1 MDDYYLRLEG
11 VNLATFVYDT
21 NDLSTIRGGGQ
32 LLLEA
37 VNRVAEK
44 FEFPDDSIVTK
55 GASWGLLRSGSL
67 SEEEAITL
75 VENVEDFLRKD
86 PIYRHATFV
95 AQILP
100 VGEEKEYRQVCDQ
113 LTAMCRHQQ
122 MSSPALAIP
131 TPSQTPL
138 VITRDGRSAAH
149 FVCQVD
155 KKRPAVDT
163 ETAKDGLKRAV
174 SASIKIRRPHG
185 KEDKRKGWYEKM
197 TGSPE
202 LPYFVN
208 DFKEL
213 STGEENIFPDNL
225 QQKMAVIY
233 LDGNKFGALQRNI
246 CTSENKQKLFDQ
258 RLREIHQKGALSTL
272 VHKITTRPHWRSIP
286 NKHLQLETLLWGGDE
301 ITWVVPAWQGWW
313 FLAEF
318 FQLSRSWDIDDNIL
332 TNAAGLVF
340 CHHNAP
346 IKQVTDL
353 ARNLAELAKDRSR
366 DENLLAYQVLE
377 SFDHMGTALR
387 DIRAQRCPPS
397 VDNDELIISG
407 ESMAEVQPVVK
418 TIKHHMPKRQLHG
431 LVRYL
436 YANEVE
442 KAQNLINEFKNDEVL
457 KQELPKLET
466 CFGEGC
472 GKYIHLLE
480 LWDYIAPLDDTEEIV

>member
-1 MDDYYLRLEG
+1 
-11 VNLATFVYDT
+11 
-21 NDLSTIRGGGQ
+21 
-32 LLLEA
+32 
-37 VNRVAEK
+37 
-44 FEFPDDSIVTK
+44 
-55 GASWGLLRSGSL
+55 
-67 SEEEAITL
+67 L
-75 VENVEDFLRKD
+75 VEQDV
-86 PIYRHATFV
+86 
-95 AQILP
+95 
-100 VGEEKEYRQVCDQ
+100 
-113 LTAMCRHQQ
+113 
-122 MSSPALAIP
+122 
-131 TPSQTPL
+131 
-138 VITRDGRSAAH
+138 RSTAH

-155 KKRPAVDT
+155 KKRPAVET

-174 SASIKIRRPHG
+174 SASIKIRRPRG

-213 STGEENIFPDNL
+213 STGDEQIIPDNL

-233 LDGNKFGALQRNI
+233 IDGNKFGALQRDI
-246 CTSENKQKLFDQ
+246 CTSENKQKLFDE

-286 NKHLQLETLLWGGDE
+286 NRHLQLETLLWGGDE

-353 ARNLAELAKDRSR
+353 AHNLAEIAKDRSR
-366 DENLLAYQVLE
+366 ENNLLAYQVLE

-407 ESMAEVQPVVK
+407 ESMAEVQPVVRA
-418 TIKHHMPKRQLHG
+418 IKELLPKRRLHN
-431 LVRYL
+431 LVRLL
-436 YANEVE
+436 YANDMEKVVDLVE
-442 KAQNLINEFKNDEVL
+442 EIEKEKLL
-457 KQELPKLET
+457 KPELAKLT
-466 CFGEGC
+466 PCFGEGC
-472 GKYIHLLE
+472 GKYLHLLE
-480 LWDYIAPLDDTEEIV
+480 LWDYIAPLDDAEEIV